1 MKLAFILIAC
11 LSAVV
16 LAEGDSKDG
25 RCPRQRE
32 CGRKPSFTR
41 EPQVDSGD
49 NCRNLGP
56 CECPRGYA
64 LIGSK
69 LDAASTTQ
77 SWECRKYT
85 KNCDIDCLIT
95 GQGYVG
101 FCQSDTVIERE
112 LCRFP
117 DCFFDE
123 KGIYS
128 SLNLFLN
135 KGPDGFFVIDTN
147 SGIRNSTCR
156 LCKCGTPQCLKRI
169 PYFEVSTPT
178 TTTTGL

>member
-1 MKLAFILIAC
+1 MKLAFLLIAC

-16 LAEGDSKDG
+16 LAESDAKDG

-32 CGRKPSFTR
+32 CDRKPTFDH
-41 EPQVDSGD
+41 DSD
-49 NCRNLGP
+49 NKEDCNNLGP

-69 LDAASTTQ
+69 LNAASTTQ
-77 SWECRKYT
+77 NWECRKYT

-135 KGPDGFFVIDTN
+135 KSPDGFFVIDTN
-147 SGIRNSTCR
+147 SGIRNSTCK
-156 LCKCGTPQCLKRI
+156 LCKWGTPQCLKRI
-169 PYFEVSTPT
+169 PYFEVPTLSTT
-178 TTTTGL
+178 STV